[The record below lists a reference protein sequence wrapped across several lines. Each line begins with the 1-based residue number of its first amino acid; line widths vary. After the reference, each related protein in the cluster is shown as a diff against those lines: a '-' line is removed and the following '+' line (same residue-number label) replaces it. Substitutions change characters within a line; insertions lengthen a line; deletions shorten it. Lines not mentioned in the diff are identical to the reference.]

1 MSTTAARTPDRVSKF
16 LVPEIVFG
24 HGALSEAGF
33 AARRLDAR
41 RVFIVTD
48 PGIIAAGWLAEL
60 QQHLDD
66 VGLPYVVWH
75 GVTPNPKDHEVA
87 TGHLRYQASG
97 TDVIIGLG
105 GGSVIDA
112 AKAVAVLSSNGG
124 QILDYEGVD
133 RVTQAIPPLIMIPS
147 TSGTGADL
155 SQFCVITDT
164 VRKLKATLIGRALV
178 PNISI
183 TDPRLLVTMPEDL
196 NAATGLDALTH
207 GIEAYVSRAASP
219 LTDVHALTAIR
230 LVSGNLLRTIDTP
243 LDTGARAGMAQA
255 RLEAGLEPVL
265 WHAVTPNPKDHEV
278 RAAFRDYVDSGADVV
293 VGIGGGSVIDAAK
306 GVAILQGNGGDILD
320 YAGVDQATRPIP
332 PLVMIP
338 STSGTGADV
347 SQFCIVTDT
356 ARSVKI
362 TIMGRALVPDIS
374 ITDARLLVT
383 MPEDL
388 NAATGLDALTHGVE
402 AYVSL
407 AHNPLADGHA
417 LNAVGLVCRHLRS
430 TMTHPRS
437 EPARAKMAQAS
448 LEAGLAFT
456 NAILG
461 ATHAMS
467 HQVGGLLDAPHGVVN
482 GVLLPHVMRFNAGT
496 HPEPF
501 VPIAQALG
509 LAVESMSPED
519 AAHAAADHVR
529 ELANSVGVPKGLGDL
544 GVTEEDIA
552 QLSINTLGDACLTT
566 NPRDASVDDVTAI
579 FRAAL

>member
-1 MSTTAARTPDRVSKF
+1 MSTSAARTPDRVSKF

-48 PGIIAAGWLAEL
+48 PGIIEAGWLAEL

-66 VGLPYVVWH
+66 VGLPHVVWH

-87 TGHLRYQASG
+87 AGHLIYQASG
-97 TDVIIGLG
+97 ADVIIGLG

-112 AKAVAVLSSNGG
+112 AKAIAVLSSNGG

-230 LVSGNLLRTIDTP
+230 LVSGNLLRTIDVP
-243 LDTGARAGMAQA
+243 LDTGARAG
-255 RLEAGLEPVL
+255 
-265 WHAVTPNPKDHEV
+265 
-278 RAAFRDYVDSGADVV
+278 
-293 VGIGGGSVIDAAK
+293 
-306 GVAILQGNGGDILD
+306 
-320 YAGVDQATRPIP
+320 
-332 PLVMIP
+332 
-338 STSGTGADV
+338 
-347 SQFCIVTDT
+347 
-356 ARSVKI
+356 
-362 TIMGRALVPDIS
+362 
-374 ITDARLLVT
+374 
-383 MPEDL
+383 
-388 NAATGLDALTHGVE
+388 
-402 AYVSL
+402 
-407 AHNPLADGHA
+407 
-417 LNAVGLVCRHLRS
+417 
-430 TMTHPRS
+430 
-437 EPARAKMAQAS
+437 MAQAS

-467 HQVGGLLDAPHGVVN
+467 HQVGGALDLPHGVVN
-482 GVLLPHVMRFNAGT
+482 GVLLPHVMRFNARA

-509 LAVESMSPED
+509 LAVETMSAED
-519 AAHAAADHVR
+519 AAHAAADRVR